1 MGTLRF
7 TISGRGK
14 PNDQPVLTYLAK
26 KFPAI
31 PIANIDSVFGF
42 VEKSTLYGGRPFWEP
57 ELTEED
63 IASLYD
69 VGIGVRIPFTNH
81 YAEPEEFQAT
91 LPIFEKY
98 HRAGNAVI
106 VTNDDL
112 AEWIRAAFP
121 RYRIE
126 ASVIK
131 NIHKIDQVH
140 KALDLYDT
148 VVLPMEMN
156 EDEAFLKEVPQKDR
170 ITLFANAGC
179 ALTCPSHTCYPTISK
194 FNKDGKTE
202 MICSQP
208 LKARE
213 NKGIIDFDLNRLQD
227 LGFSRFKVLRPSAS
241 FAGVNY
247 GRVTR
252 NAEIYAPMNYGFASG
267 FAQVAAKPKTP
278 EKV

>member
-1 MGTLRF
+1 MAQLRF

-26 KFPAI
+26 KFPHI
-31 PIANIDSVFGF
+31 PVANIDSVFGF

-57 ELTEED
+57 ELTEAD
-63 IASLYD
+63 VASLYD

-81 YAEPEEFQAT
+81 YAAPEEFQET

-98 HRAGNAVI
+98 HRPGNAVI

-121 RYRIE
+121 KYRIE

-131 NIHKIDQVH
+131 NIHRIDH
-140 KALDLYDT
+140 IRKALVLYDT
-148 VVLPMEMN
+148 VVLPMELN
-156 EDEAFLKEVPQKDR
+156 EDEAFLRDVPEKNR

-194 FNKDGKTE
+194 FNKDGQTE

-213 NKGIIDFDLNRLQD
+213 NKGVIDFDLNRLQA
-227 LGFSRFKVLRPSAS
+227 LGFSRFKVLRPSPG
-241 FAGVNY
+241 FAGINY
-247 GRVTR
+247 AQAER
-252 NAEIYAPMNYGFASG
+252 NQAIYAPMNYGFAAG
-267 FAQVAAKPKTP
+267 FSQVPVRPKEP